1 MGNMFYSVALNLLG
15 KRGVKPTMITMA
27 NQLLLGDCL
36 EKMNEIAESTV
47 DLIYLDPPF
56 FTERKHKLKNRQRTK
71 EFSFDDIWKQES
83 SYAEF
88 MHQRILKMRA
98 LLKDTGS
105 IFVHCDKMA
114 NHIVRG
120 VLDNVF
126 GSDCFQSEII
136 WQYKRWSNAKKGLLP
151 SHQNIYF
158 YSKTQDFTFN
168 KVFMPYSEATNLDQ
182 ILQRRTRDKHNKSI
196 YARDGQGN
204 IQQADAKQG
213 VPLSDV
219 WDIPY
224 LNPKAKERVGYP
236 TQKPLLLL
244 ERIIDLVTKEN
255 DLVLDPFC
263 GSGTTCIA
271 ASLANRKYI
280 GIDQSE
286 EAIQLS
292 QARLDNPIKT
302 ESTLMKKGRK
312 AFENANVEA
321 LQCLV
326 GIEYNPVHRNQGIDA
341 ILVEHHEGTP
351 VLVKI
356 QKGGETLQQAKQL
369 LRNAMRVKASK
380 TGFLIQTQLAQEEL
394 KVDPKQNTYKQGQD
408 TDSIIHII
416 ETIELSIKRNINNF
430 Q

>member
-1 MGNMFYSVALNLLG
+1 MT
-15 KRGVKPTMITMA
+15 KTA
-27 NQLLLGDCL
+27 NRLLLGDCL
-36 EKMNEIAESTV
+36 EKMNEIADSSV

-56 FTERKHKLKNRQRTK
+56 FSERKHKLKNRQRTK

-88 MHQRILKMRA
+88 LHQRILKMRD

-120 VLDNVF
+120 VLDDVF
-126 GSDCFQSEII
+126 GSESFQSEII

-158 YSKTQDFTFN
+158 YSKTSDFSFN
-168 KVFMPYSEATNLDQ
+168 KIFMPYSEATNLDQ

-196 YARDGQGN
+196 YARDEEGN

-244 ERIIDLVTKEN
+244 ERIIELVTNEN

-263 GSGTTCIA
+263 GSGTTCVA
-271 ASLANRKYI
+271 ASLTNRKYI

-286 EAIQLS
+286 DAIHLS
-292 QARLDNPIKT
+292 QSRLDKPIKT
-302 ESTLMKKGRK
+302 ESHLLKKGRK

-321 LQCLV
+321 LQCLT
-326 GIEYNPVHRNQGIDA
+326 GINYNPVHRNQGIDA
-341 ILVEHHEGTP
+341 ILVDHHQGAP

-356 QKGGETLQQAKQL
+356 QKDTETLKQAREL
-369 LRNAMRVKASK
+369 LSRAMIVKASK
-380 TGFLIQTQLAQEEL
+380 MGFLIQTQMIVGEAEADAEL
-394 KVDPKQNTYKQGQD
+394 SVESESEDF
-408 TDSIIHII
+408 IIHVMK
-416 ETIELSIKRNINNF
+416 TIELKLKRCINGLGL
-430 Q
+430 

>member
-1 MGNMFYSVALNLLG
+1 MS
-15 KRGVKPTMITMA
+15 TMTTAA
-27 NQLLLGDCL
+27 NRLLLGDCL
-36 EKMNEIAESTV
+36 EKMNEIADSSV

-88 MHQRILKMRA
+88 LHQRILKMRD

-120 VLDNVF
+120 VLDDVF
-126 GSDCFQSEII
+126 GSEFFQSEII

-158 YSKTQDFTFN
+158 FSKTSDFSFN
-168 KVFMPYSEATNLDQ
+168 KIFMPYSEATNLDQ

-196 YARDGQGN
+196 YARDEEGN

-244 ERIIDLVTKEN
+244 ERIIELVTNEN

-263 GSGTTCIA
+263 GSGTTCVA
-271 ASLANRKYI
+271 ASLTNRKYI

-286 EAIQLS
+286 DAIQLS
-292 QARLDNPIKT
+292 QSRLDKPIKT
-302 ESTLMKKGRK
+302 ESHLLKKGRK
-312 AFENANVEA
+312 SFENANLGA
-321 LQCLV
+321 LQCLA
-326 GIEYNPVHRNQGIDA
+326 GIDYNPVHRNQGIDA
-341 ILVEHHEGTP
+341 ILVEHHQGAP

-356 QKGGETLQQAKQL
+356 QKDTETLTQAVEL
-369 LRNAMRVKASK
+369 LSNAMIVKASK
-380 TGFLIQTQLAQEEL
+380 MGFLIKTRVALGEVEAATEL
-394 KVDPKQNTYKQGQD
+394 SFESKSEDFT
-408 TDSIIHII
+408 IHVL
-416 ETIELSIKRNINNF
+416 ETIELKLKRNISGSGL
-430 Q
+430 

>member
-1 MGNMFYSVALNLLG
+1 M
-15 KRGVKPTMITMA
+15 TTTA
-27 NQLLLGDCL
+27 NRLLLGDCL
-36 EKMNEIAESTV
+36 EKMNEIADSSV

-88 MHQRILKMRA
+88 LHQRILKMRE

-120 VLDNVF
+120 VLDDVF
-126 GSDCFQSEII
+126 GSEFFQSEII

-158 YSKTQDFTFN
+158 YSKTSDFIFN
-168 KVFMPYSEATNLDQ
+168 KIFMPYSEATNLDQ

-196 YARDGQGN
+196 YARDEEGN

-244 ERIIDLVTKEN
+244 ERIIELVTNEN

-263 GSGTTCIA
+263 GSGTTCVA
-271 ASLANRKYI
+271 ASLTNRKYI

-286 EAIQLS
+286 DAIQLS
-292 QARLDNPIKT
+292 QSRLDNPIKT
-302 ESTLMKKGRK
+302 ESHLLKKGRK

-321 LQCLV
+321 LQCLT
-326 GIEYNPVHRNQGIDA
+326 GINYNPVHRNQGIDA
-341 ILVEHHEGTP
+341 ILVDHHQGAP

-356 QKGGETLQQAKQL
+356 QKDTETLKQAREL
-369 LRNAMRVKASK
+369 LSKAMIVKASK
-380 TGFLIQTQLAQEEL
+380 MGFLIQTQMIVGEAEADAEL
-394 KVDPKQNTYKQGQD
+394 SVESKSEDF
-408 TDSIIHII
+408 IIHVMK
-416 ETIELSIKRNINNF
+416 TIELKLKRSISG
-430 Q
+430 

>member
-1 MGNMFYSVALNLLG
+1 MC
-15 KRGVKPTMITMA
+15 TMTTKA
-27 NQLLLGDCL
+27 NRLLLGDCL
-36 EKMNEIAESTV
+36 EKMNEIADSSV

-88 MHQRILKMRA
+88 LHQRILKMRE

-120 VLDNVF
+120 VLDDVF
-126 GSDCFQSEII
+126 GSEFFQSEII

-158 YSKTQDFTFN
+158 YSKTSDFSFN
-168 KVFMPYSEATNLDQ
+168 KIFMPYSEATNLDQ

-196 YARDGQGN
+196 YARDEEGN

-244 ERIIDLVTKEN
+244 ERIIELVTNEN

-263 GSGTTCIA
+263 GSGTTCVA
-271 ASLANRKYI
+271 ASLTNRKYI

-286 EAIQLS
+286 DAIQLS
-292 QARLDNPIKT
+292 QSRLDNPIKT
-302 ESTLMKKGRK
+302 ESHLLKKGRK

-321 LQCLV
+321 LQCLA
-326 GIEYNPVHRNQGIDA
+326 GINYNPVHRNQGIDA
-341 ILVEHHEGTP
+341 ILVDHHQGAP

-356 QKGGETLQQAKQL
+356 QKDTETLKQAREL
-369 LRNAMRVKASK
+369 LSKAMIVKASK
-380 TGFLIQTQLAQEEL
+380 MGFLIQTQMIVGEAEADAEL
-394 KVDPKQNTYKQGQD
+394 SVESKSEDF
-408 TDSIIHII
+408 IIHVMK
-416 ETIELSIKRNINNF
+416 TIELKLKRSING
-430 Q
+430 

>member
-1 MGNMFYSVALNLLG
+1 MTTA
-15 KRGVKPTMITMA
+15 A
-27 NQLLLGDCL
+27 NRLLLGDCL
-36 EKMNEIAESTV
+36 EKMNEIADSSV

-88 MHQRILKMRA
+88 LHQRILKMRD

-120 VLDNVF
+120 VLDDVF
-126 GSDCFQSEII
+126 GSEFFQSEII

-158 YSKTQDFTFN
+158 FSKTSDFSFN
-168 KVFMPYSEATNLDQ
+168 KIFMPYSEATNLDQ

-196 YARDGQGN
+196 YARDEEGN

-244 ERIIDLVTKEN
+244 ERIIELVTNEN

-263 GSGTTCIA
+263 GSGTTCVA
-271 ASLANRKYI
+271 ASLTNRKYI

-286 EAIQLS
+286 DAIQLS
-292 QARLDNPIKT
+292 QSRLDKPIKT
-302 ESTLMKKGRK
+302 ESHLLKKGRK
-312 AFENANVEA
+312 SFENANLGA
-321 LQCLV
+321 LQCLA
-326 GIEYNPVHRNQGIDA
+326 GIDYNPVHRNQGIDA
-341 ILVEHHEGTP
+341 ILVEHHQGAP

-356 QKGGETLQQAKQL
+356 QKDTETLTQAVEL
-369 LRNAMRVKASK
+369 LSNAMIVKASK
-380 TGFLIQTQLAQEEL
+380 MGFLIKTRVALGEVEAATEL
-394 KVDPKQNTYKQGQD
+394 SFESKSEDFT
-408 TDSIIHII
+408 IHVL
-416 ETIELSIKRNINNF
+416 ETIELKLKRNISGSGL
-430 Q
+430 